1 MPPPDARL
9 AAGSPASSA
18 IPPGDAEQ
26 ALWFAEEVL
35 PHEPTLRAWL
45 RSRFPSLADG
55 DDVVQEAY
63 VRLIRAR
70 RQREVE
76 DTKSYLF
83 AVARNVVL
91 DLFRRN
97 SARPTIASS
106 DYERSSVMDER
117 TGVAESICNSQ
128 EFEILKQA
136 IDALPVRC
144 REIMTLQK
152 IQGLSNQEIAQK
164 LEVSVNTVN
173 AQVVIGLARCRRYL
187 LARGVLRGGRT

>member
-1 MPPPDARL
+1 
-9 AAGSPASSA
+9 
-18 IPPGDAEQ
+18 
-26 ALWFAEEVL
+26 L